1 MRAFLH
7 RLFVNETTIN
17 FHGTRRVAFL
27 ASLILVLVGGGSLL
41 VRGLNLGI
49 DFTGGVSF
57 EVPATGALDT
67 LRAGEILEEQGMDAS
82 GAKIQLLSSSE
93 GDRVRIQVETEPD
106 ATVAAVRTALADAAG
121 VEETEVS
128 QSSVSATWGRSIT
141 WQAVRALFI
150 FLGIVMLF
158 IAWRFEWAMAV
169 SAIAAMLHDVVLSVG
184 VYSVLGL
191 EVTPATVVAFLTIL
205 GFSLYDTIVVFDRVK
220 ENVERFSG
228 SRVSYGDIVNVSMN
242 EVLMRSL
249 NTSVAAVLPVLSL
262 LVIGSWVMGAASLEE
277 FAIALIV
284 GMVTGVYSSIFLAA
298 PLLAVIRERRGDY
311 APMRGRLSLGEDMAT
326 LMLTGA
332 PVSRRAHERAEH
344 RRTDGAAAPSAVEAL
359 LSHPPRPRK
368 KGRR

>member
-17 FHGTRRVAFL
+17 FHGTRRVAFVVSL
-27 ASLILVLVGGGSLL
+27 LLVLGGAGSLIVQ
-41 VRGLNLGI
+41 GLNLGI

-67 LRAGEILEEQGMDAS
+67 GRAGEILEEQGMDSS
-82 GAKIQLLSSSE
+82 GAKIQILSSSE

-121 VEETEVS
+121 VDETEVS

-141 WQAVRALFI
+141 WQAVRALLV
-150 FLGIVMLF
+150 FLAIVMVF
-158 IAWRFEWAMAV
+158 IAWRFEWAMALA
-169 SAIAAMLHDVVLSVG
+169 AIVAVLHDVVLSVG

-205 GFSLYDTIVVFDRVK
+205 GFSLYDTIVVFDRVQ

-228 SRVSYGDIVNVSMN
+228 SRVSYADIVNVSMN

-262 LVIGSWVMGAASLEE
+262 LVLGSWVMGAVALEE

-298 PLLAVIRERRGDY
+298 PILAVIRERRADY
-311 APMRGRLSLGEDMAT
+311 ASMRGQVSLGPDMAT
-326 LMLTGA
+326 LMLTGT

-344 RRTDGAAAPSAVEAL
+344 RRHDGATAASAVEAL

>member
-1 MRAFLH
+1 MRAALH
-7 RLFVNETTIN
+7 RLYTNETTIN

-27 ASLILVLVGGGSLL
+27 LSLLLVVAGAGSL
-41 VRGLNLGI
+41 VTRGLNLGI

-67 LRAGEILEEQGMDAS
+67 DRAAAILDEKGMDSS
-82 GAKIQLLSSSE
+82 GAKIQVLSSSE
-93 GDRVRIQVETEPD
+93 GDRIRIQVETEPD
-106 ATVAAVRTALADAAG
+106 ATVAAVRSALAEAAG

-141 WQAVRALFI
+141 WQAVRALLI
-150 FLGIVMLF
+150 FLAIVMVF

-169 SAIAAMLHDVVLSVG
+169 SAIVAVLHDVVLSVG
-184 VYSVLGL
+184 VYAVLGL

-205 GFSLYDTIVVFDRVK
+205 GFSLYDTIVVFDRVQ

-228 SRVSYGDIVNVSMN
+228 SRVSYGDIVNVSIN
-242 EVLMRSL
+242 EVLMRSV
-249 NTSVAAVLPVLSL
+249 NTSIAAVLPVLSL
-262 LVIGSWVMGAASLEE
+262 LVLGSWVMGAVSLEE

-298 PLLAVIRERRGDY
+298 PLLAVIREKRADY
-311 APMRGRLSLGEDMAT
+311 AQLRGHLSLGEDMAT

-332 PVSRRAHERAEH
+332 PVSRRAHDRAEH
-344 RRTDGAAAPSAVEAL
+344 RRNDGASAPSSVEAI